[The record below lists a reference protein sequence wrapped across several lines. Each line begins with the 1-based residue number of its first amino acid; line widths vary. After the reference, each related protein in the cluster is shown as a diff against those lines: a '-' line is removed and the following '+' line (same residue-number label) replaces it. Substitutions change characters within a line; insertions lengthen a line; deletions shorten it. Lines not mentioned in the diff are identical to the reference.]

1 MKILLLITILVFFSN
16 CSLKK
21 NIEHHVIHMLEEKN
35 KELFVNIDNKNDVIK
50 KLGPPSI
57 KSSFDDNVMFYIE
70 RKITTKSM
78 LKLGKR
84 EIITN
89 NVLIVE
95 IDNRG
100 ILTKKA
106 FFDLNEMNDL
116 DIEKKITEVDY
127 TKTSFI
133 YDFLS
138 SMRQKI
144 NDPLG
149 KRSRSNN

>member
-1 MKILLLITILVFFSN
+1 L
-16 CSLKK
+16 
-21 NIEHHVIHMLEEKN
+21 
-35 KELFVNIDNKNDVIK
+35 
-50 KLGPPSI
+50 
-57 KSSFDDNVMFYIE
+57 SSM
-70 RKITTKSM
+70 RQK
-78 LKLGKR
+78 
-84 EIITN
+84 N

>member
-1 MKILLLITILVFFSN
+1 
-16 CSLKK
+16 
-21 NIEHHVIHMLEEKN
+21 MLEEKN

-127 TKTSFI
+127 SKTTFI

>member
-1 MKILLLITILVFFSN
+1 
-16 CSLKK
+16 
-21 NIEHHVIHMLEEKN
+21 MLEEKN

-78 LKLGKR
+78 LKLSKR

>member
-1 MKILLLITILVFFSN
+1 
-16 CSLKK
+16 
-21 NIEHHVIHMLEEKN
+21 MLEEKN
-35 KELFVNIDNKNDVIK
+35 KELLVNIDNKNDVIK
-50 KLGPPSI
+50 KLGPPSV

>member
-1 MKILLLITILVFFSN
+1 
-16 CSLKK
+16 
-21 NIEHHVIHMLEEKN
+21 MLEEKN

>member
-1 MKILLLITILVFFSN
+1 
-16 CSLKK
+16 
-21 NIEHHVIHMLEEKN
+21 MLEEKN

-149 KRSRSNN
+149 KRTRSNN